1 MQSPPAA
8 VELFRKAVSAGAFLE
23 AEQLLE
29 MYRRDVEASW
39 HAAIS
44 DDQRLAIALEVS
56 ETFEWART
64 ATLAARSHTQRKL
77 ILLRREAA
85 YMPSMRKNELLNL
98 NA

>member
-1 MQSPPAA
+1 MQSPTK
-8 VELFRKAVSAGAFLE
+8 VVDLFRSAVSAGAFLE

-29 MYRRDVEASW
+29 SYRRDVESSW
-39 HAAIS
+39 NAAMS
-44 DDQRLAIALEVS
+44 DEQRLAIALEVS

-77 ILLRREAA
+77 ILLRRESA
-85 YMPSMRKNELLNL
+85 YTPSMRHNEVLNL